1 MKENDLTLAETSFE
15 LFSTQHYEHVAKS
28 LHVSKHRT
36 TSQWKYHT
44 RKYKIYNL
52 YKNTKALEIP
62 DLERSPQ
69 EKISSQS

>member
-15 LFSTQHYEHVAKS
+15 LFSTQQYEHVAKS
-28 LHVSKHRT
+28 LSKHRT
-36 TSQWKYHT
+36 TSWKYHT